1 MLVAGWFR
9 QVRRRRI
16 GWLGRGGR
24 LQNRVVRSNRPAGFR
39 GALRENLLRAF
50 GLQLQFSLELAG
62 RIHRGP
68 GRRGVNTRLG
78 RIRRPARLR
87 GNTLRRNRELH
98 AAIRADSPAAS
109 QESLHI
115 EFVPVGARKS
125 DSHDTIITSLRARS
139 AVSGQRSAVSGQF
152 SVFSFQ
158 FSVFSFQLSAGFPQG
173 NPDWVAERAPRCST
187 PSVEGRLYRPRSP
200 RVRCAALMASSF
212 SGFAVASGG
221 AAVYAETAAWR
232 SRLAMKR
239 LRRNLALG
247 APLKRL
253 TCSDG

>member
-39 GALRENLLRAF
+39 TALRENLLRAF
-50 GLQLQFSLELAG
+50 NVQLQFSLELAG
-62 RIHRGP
+62 RIHRWP

-87 GNTLRRNRELH
+87 GDALRRNRELH
-98 AAIRADSPAAS
+98 AAIRANSPAAS

-125 DSHDTIITSLRARS
+125 DSHDTIIASLRARS
-139 AVSGQRSAVSGQF
+139 AVSGQRSAVSGQP
-152 SVFSFQ
+152 
-158 FSVFSFQLSAGFPQG
+158 SAGRHVSFALGEPHY
-173 NPDWVAERAPRCST
+173 AEAFQQM
-187 PSVEGRLYRPRSP
+187 RSP
-200 RVRCAALMASSF
+200 HSGLRVSATTPLA
-212 SGFAVASGG
+212 
-221 AAVYAETAAWR
+221 TA
-232 SRLAMKR
+232 K
-239 LRRNLALG
+239 
-247 APLKRL
+247 PLN
-253 TCSDG
+253 DEIA